1 MPTLRLTPS
10 TYQFSNT
17 TYLSISNASN
27 MYENTDSD
35 TYATITNNQT
45 GTTSYYLYIRGFDFS
60 QLPNE
65 AVVTDWTV
73 KLKARESG
81 ISTSSSY
88 APKLCHGTSQIT
100 STMSAISSTTT
111 TREFTDVGI
120 DWEDVVGYG
129 SDFGIRINCRRSNR
143 NTTGY
148 VYVYGAEIEVTY
160 TIPIYHNINITN
172 TTSAVVAA
180 SNTHPMEGDN
190 VIITAST
197 LNGINITDNGT
208 DITNNFVQ
216 GSSENITSYP
226 TAYDINGN
234 ISGTHYTQC
243 IGQGLDNTVSGNDYS
258 SSSGSTAYIDYSFEF
273 NQIPAGATI
282 QTVSVKVK
290 GHCESTSSSSE
301 VATLQLYSGSTAK
314 GNEEEFTS
322 TSDQTI
328 TMTPGTW
335 TATELQNAILRFTVG
350 YYGGAISGVEWTVS
364 YEINDY
370 VYTITNIIAD
380 HVIVVTEISIA
391 TLYIKS
397 DSAWVQVTHAY
408 QKINGSW
415 VEKSLDNVFDQTKK
429 YRRI

>member
-1 MPTLRLTPS
+1 
-10 TYQFSNT
+10 
-17 TYLSISNASN
+17 

>member
-1 MPTLRLTPS
+1 
-10 TYQFSNT
+10 
-17 TYLSISNASN
+17 
-27 MYENTDSD
+27 
-35 TYATITNNQT
+35 
-45 GTTSYYLYIRGFDFS
+45 
-60 QLPNE
+60 
-65 AVVTDWTV
+65 
-73 KLKARESG
+73 
-81 ISTSSSY
+81 
-88 APKLCHGTSQIT
+88 
-100 STMSAISSTTT
+100 
-111 TREFTDVGI
+111 
-120 DWEDVVGYG
+120 
-129 SDFGIRINCRRSNR
+129 
-143 NTTGY
+143 
-148 VYVYGAEIEVTY
+148 
-160 TIPIYHNINITN
+160 
-172 TTSAVVAA
+172 
-180 SNTHPMEGDN
+180 MEGDN

-328 TMTPGTW
+328 TMTPGT
-335 TATELQNAILRFTVG
+335 
-350 YYGGAISGVEWTVS
+350 
-364 YEINDY
+364 
-370 VYTITNIIAD
+370 
-380 HVIVVTEISIA
+380 
-391 TLYIKS
+391 
-397 DSAWVQVTHAY
+397 
-408 QKINGSW
+408 
-415 VEKSLDNVFDQTKK
+415 
-429 YRRI
+429 